1 MIIEKPKILFIVP
14 DGVGIRNYLY
24 SNLITE
30 LNTCSITVLSS
41 LPKEAF
47 YQINTNFDY
56 QKLTFEKE
64 GFITKLFRETA
75 TYARLCYNSK
85 KVNNKSILTN
95 WNYNPKGFKLK
106 TLNIFAQIIGKL
118 AASNYKNI
126 VKLEQIAQ
134 KNWSRKSVEE
144 YKQQLLAIN
153 PKSIFITHQR
163 VASLMPIC
171 IAAKELKIPVVSAIY
186 SWDNLPKGR
195 LAIIA
200 DKYVVWSDYM
210 KEEMKLFYPEIPS
223 EDIIV
228 TGTPQFEFYT
238 QQDTIVDKIVFAKQY
253 GLDVNKPWICFS
265 GDDVKTSP
273 YDPIY
278 LKDVAEAISQMNE
291 DVRPQ
296 IIFRRCPVDFSTRY
310 DNVLNEF
317 KDCIV
322 SINPIWNV
330 PSIIENWGVYFPKK
344 EDVTLQVNLAFH
356 CKAVV
361 NLGSTMAH
369 DFAMFN
375 KPCFYY
381 NYNPVVDKN
390 WSVKTI
396 YNYQHFRSMKG
407 LEPVGWFNSKDAIK
421 IELEKVL
428 IHKVEVANDKKLWLQ
443 RIVLHPVNLAS
454 KNIAN
459 ILKSSNE

>member
-1 MIIEKPKILFIVP
+1 MIVEKTKILFIVP

-24 SNLITE
+24 SNLISE
-30 LNTCSITVLSS
+30 LDDCNLTVLST

-47 YQINTNFDY
+47 YQINTYFDY

-64 GFITKLFRETA
+64 GFITRLFRETA
-75 TYARLCYNSK
+75 TFARLCCNAK

-95 WNYNPKGFKLK
+95 WNYQPKGFKLK
-106 TLNIFAQIIGKL
+106 TLNKFAEVVGKMVALNYQNIIRF
-118 AASNYKNI
+118 
-126 VKLEQIAQ
+126 EQIAQ
-134 KNWSRKSVEE
+134 KNWSRKSIEL
-144 YKQQLLAIN
+144 YKKQLKELN

-171 IAAKELKIPVVSAIY
+171 IAAKELNIKIVSAIY

-210 KEEMKLFYPEIPS
+210 KEEMKLFYPEITP
-223 EDIIV
+223 ENIIV
-228 TGTPQFEFYT
+228 TGTPQFEFYE
-238 QQDTIVDKIVFAKQY
+238 QEDKIINKNEFGIQY

-273 YDPIY
+273 YDPQY
-278 LKDVAEAISQMNE
+278 LKDVAQAITQI
-291 DVRPQ
+291 DAKIRPQ

-310 DNVLNEF
+310 DAVLSEF
-317 KDCIV
+317 KDCLI
-322 SINPIWNV
+322 SIDPIWNV
-330 PSIIENWGVYFPKK
+330 PNAIENWGVYFPKK
-344 EDVTLQVNLAFH
+344 EDITLQINLAFH
-356 CKAVV
+356 CEAVV

-381 NYNPVVDKN
+381 NYDPVENQN

-396 YNYQHFRSMKG
+396 YNYQHFRTMEG
-407 LEPVGWFNSKDAIK
+407 LEAVGWLHSKESIK
-421 IELEKVL
+421 VELEKVL
-428 IHKVEVANDKKLWLQ
+428 QHKLVDGKDRKLWLQ
-443 RIVLHPVNLAS
+443 RIVLHPENQES
-454 KNIAN
+454 K
-459 ILKSSNE
+459 ILHNY